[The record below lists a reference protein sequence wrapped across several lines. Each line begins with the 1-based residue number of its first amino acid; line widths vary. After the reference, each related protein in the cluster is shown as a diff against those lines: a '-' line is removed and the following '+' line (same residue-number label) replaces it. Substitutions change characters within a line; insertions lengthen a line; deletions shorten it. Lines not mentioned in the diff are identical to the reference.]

1 MQFEISKEQLL
12 RPLMNGSGVVEKR
25 QTLPVLSNVLLRL
38 ENGCL
43 EIAGTDLEVEVSA
56 ICNDVAGTDGSTTV
70 PARKFVDIVRSF
82 PEESMIRFEVT
93 DNKAI
98 CTSGRSRF
106 QLSTLSATEFP
117 RMELDNEAETVSV
130 PGTTLKQLLN
140 KTAIAM
146 ASQDV
151 RYYLNGLLMQIKDE
165 TLTAVATD
173 GHRLA
178 FTKTEVS
185 LRQDYETAVIIPRKG
200 VGELLRLIEEGE
212 QTLSI
217 QLGQKHIMVQ
227 SGDVTLKSKLID
239 GRFPDY
245 ERVIPSESDNRLVT
259 NRLVLKESLARTAIL
274 SNEKYRG
281 VQLSLETGQLTIQTH
296 NPEQEEAE
304 EKLPIDYT
312 GQNIEIGFNVNYLI
326 DAISAIDNEQVRLD
340 FTDAHSSVLIR
351 NTDDERTLYV
361 VMPMRL

>member
-1 MQFEISKEQLL
+1 MQFEISKAQLL
-12 RPLMNGSGVVEKR
+12 KPLMNGSGVVEKR
-25 QTLPVLSNVLLRL
+25 QTLPVLSNLLLRL

-43 EIAGTDLEVEVSA
+43 EIVGTDLEVEVSA
-56 ICNDVAGTDGSTTV
+56 MCNDVVGTNGSTTV

-82 PEESMIRFEVT
+82 PEDSTIRFEVAE
-93 DNKAI
+93 NKVI

-106 QLSTLSATEFP
+106 QLSTLDAAEFP
-117 RMELDNEAETVSV
+117 RMELDSEAETVNM
-130 PGTTLKQLLN
+130 PGATLKQLLN
-140 KTAIAM
+140 KTAFAM

-165 TLTAVATD
+165 TLTTVATD

-185 LRQDYETAVIIPRKG
+185 LKQDYETSVIIPRKG
-200 VGELLRLIEEGE
+200 VGELSRLIEEGE
-212 QTLSI
+212 KTLSM
-217 QLGQKHIMVQ
+217 QLGKKHVMVQ
-227 SGDVTLKSKLID
+227 SDNITLKSKLID

-259 NRLVLKESLARTAIL
+259 DKVILREALARTAIL

-281 VQLSLETGQLTIQTH
+281 VQLTLETGQLTIQTH

-304 EKLPIDYT
+304 EKLSIDYT

-326 DAISAIDNEQVRLD
+326 DAISIIDSEQVRLD

-351 NTDDERTLYV
+351 SMEDEHTLYV